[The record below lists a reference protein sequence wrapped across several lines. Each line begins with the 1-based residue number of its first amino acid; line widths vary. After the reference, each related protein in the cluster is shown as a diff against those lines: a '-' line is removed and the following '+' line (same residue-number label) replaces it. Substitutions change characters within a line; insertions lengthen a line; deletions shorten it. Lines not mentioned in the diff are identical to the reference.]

1 MIPFLGASIVPFL
14 FSLLNCV
21 ILVIA
26 PARPAR
32 NSRAFVRRRVIAEIS
47 VVLQSI

>member
-26 PARPAR
+26 PAR
-32 NSRAFVRRRVIAEIS
+32 NSRAFVRRRVLAEIS